1 MTAVVLFL
9 VADWEAKRVQ
19 RMTTAGASRCPRLS
33 LQSKRNWSS
42 LDEVQGRLENL
53 LRVFAA
59 ESLREAHSRFED
71 RLRGGQGSKILPC
84 LRVTSSRSL
93 RSQVL
98 WAHALHSR
106 KQPLENLDP
115 TPQWPWMSPFYCIPV
130 TTYPPWRGPSSV
142 QATVSSSAAS
152 LIPGA
157 QHHCNDRRTEHAP
170 GWLRALTGRCSG
182 SFVGDMGCLKGS
194 GRVCGGVSGALP
206 FLSLR
211 HTPLL
216 SALYIGS

>member
-1 MTAVVLFL
+1 MHLLTLWPQLFCSWWQTERPNEYNGWPLQGLPGAHARVCIARGTGAAWMKFKVGWKISWGSSQQNPCVKHTATLKTGYV
-9 VADWEAKRVQ
+9 EARAQ
-19 RMTTAGASRCPRLS
+19 EFYLAY
-33 LQSKRNWSS
+33 
-42 LDEVQGRLENL
+42 E
-53 LRVFAA
+53 LR
-59 ESLREAHSRFED
+59 
-71 RLRGGQGSKILPC
+71 
-84 LRVTSSRSL
+84 
-93 RSQVL
+93 VL

-130 TTYPPWRGPSSV
+130 MTYPPWRGPSSV

-157 QHHCNDRRTEHAP
+157 QHHCNGRRTEHAP
-170 GWLRALTGRCSG
+170 SWLRALTGRCSG
-182 SFVGDMGCLKGS
+182 PFVGDMGWRKGS